1 MDRIY
6 KYNPNISYNPNGGR
20 YLQLITAKNL
30 YIQNITVAEND
41 GHSDSFHVKFPN
53 VFTNY
58 PLGAVRVEDQK
69 FKDWDHY
76 KFTIWQLQLNFVVF
90 CASSACGVSVEHLNA
105 KEPMIR
111 SIYRFHVYYH
121 IRRILKILEIPL
133 PYENSFNQYNNPYNH
148 EKFIGICSE
157 YGVSN
162 DLTKWRKQ
170 KYFSTWQSRA
180 WETGK
185 PGMSNINEN
194 SFSRWI
200 IEKSDGLTMLGLQK
214 LSGSVRHDAYLI
226 LTSQTSTRGPIVG
239 IESRNLDAQHTFL
252 NTFENIV
259 NRRVNISEDIRRFQK
274 TLQYARSKV
283 DYVIGE
289 FIYMLPSNMNLQIEK
304 VKDYNNKILIS
315 SPSFK
320 IGTNLKIN
328 LDGEQVKLK
337 DKPDVKSK
345 EVEMV
350 KTEPDVK
357 PKVITKPDIKSN
369 KEHKQD
375 VKPNIELK
383 HDVMLITTK
392 PDTNK
397 ITYEE
402 EKVALYW
409 ELQLYLQYG
418 GCSSDLRSICL
429 CHEICVYQ
437 DSNTCDK
444 CPQILR
450 QPTNCFLCSIQDP

>member
-6 KYNPNISYNPNGGR
+6 KYNSSANYRPNGGR
-20 YLQLITAKNL
+20 YLQLITAEDL
-30 YIQNITVAEND
+30 YIQNITVAEHE
-41 GHSDSFHVKFPN
+41 GHSDSFQVKFPN

-76 KFTIWQLQLNFVVF
+76 KFTLWQSQLNFAVF

-162 DLTKWRKQ
+162 DLTKWRNQ

-180 WETGK
+180 WETNK
-185 PGMSNINEN
+185 PGMSYINEN

-200 IEKSDGLTMLGLQK
+200 IEKSDGLTTLGIQK
-214 LSGSVRHDAYLI
+214 LSESVRDYAYLI

-239 IESRNLDAQHTFL
+239 HEARNLDAQRTFL

-259 NRRVNISEDIRRFQK
+259 NRRVNIPEDIRRFQK

-283 DYVIGE
+283 DYAIGE
-289 FIYMLPSNMNLQIEK
+289 FIYMLPSDMNLWIGN
-304 VKDYNNKILIS
+304 VRNYNNKILIS

-328 LDGEQVKLK
+328 LD
-337 DKPDVKSK
+337 D
-345 EVEMV
+345 
-350 KTEPDVK
+350 
-357 PKVITKPDIKSN
+357 KPDIKSN

-375 VKPNIELK
+375 VKPDIKLNDVKPDIKPNKEHKQDVKPNKPDIKQNIE
-383 HDVMLITTK
+383 ITKIK
-392 PDTNK
+392 PNTNK
-397 ITYEE
+397 ISYEE
-402 EKVALYW
+402 EKAAL
-409 ELQLYLQYG
+409 
-418 GCSSDLRSICL
+418 
-429 CHEICVYQ
+429 
-437 DSNTCDK
+437 
-444 CPQILR
+444 ILGI
-450 QPTNCFLCSIQDP
+450 TSVFTVWWVLK

>member
-1 MDRIY
+1 M
-6 KYNPNISYNPNGGR
+6 
-20 YLQLITAKNL
+20 
-30 YIQNITVAEND
+30 YIQNITVAEHNS
-41 GHSDSFHVKFPN
+41 GHGDSFQVKFPN

-58 PLGAVRVEDQK
+58 LLNEVRVEDQR
-69 FKDWDHY
+69 FKDWDNY
-76 KFTIWQLQLNFVVF
+76 KFTIWQSQLNFVVF
-90 CASSACGVSVEHLNA
+90 CASSAYGLSVEHLNN

-111 SIYRFHVYYH
+111 SIYHFHVYYH

-162 DLTKWRKQ
+162 NLTKWRNR

-185 PGMSNINEN
+185 PGMSYINEN

-200 IEKSDGLTMLGLQK
+200 IEKSEDLTTLGLQK
-214 LSGSVRHDAYLI
+214 LSETVRDYAYLI

-239 IESRNLDAQHTFL
+239 HEVRNLDAQQTFL
-252 NTFENIV
+252 NTFENLV
-259 NRRVNISEDIRRFQK
+259 NRRVNIPEDIRRFQK

-289 FIYMLPSNMNLQIEK
+289 FIYMLLSDMNLRIGK
-304 VKDYNNKILIS
+304 ARNYNNKILIS

-320 IGTNLKIN
+320 IGTNVKIN
-328 LDGEQVKLK
+328 LDGEK
-337 DKPDVKSK
+337 DKPVVKSK
-345 EVEMV
+345 V
-350 KTEPDVK
+350 K
-357 PKVITKPDIKSN
+357 TKPDVKSN

-383 HDVMLITTK
+383 HDVKIIRTK

-402 EKVALYW
+402 EKVAL
-409 ELQLYLQYG
+409 
-418 GCSSDLRSICL
+418 
-429 CHEICVYQ
+429 
-437 DSNTCDK
+437 
-444 CPQILR
+444 ILG
-450 QPTNCFLCSIQDP
+450 TTAAFTVWWMFK

>member
-6 KYNPNISYNPNGGR
+6 KYNPDAIYKPNGET
-20 YLQLITAKNL
+20 YLQLIAAKDL
-30 YIQNITVAEND
+30 YIQNITVAEHN
-41 GHSDSFHVKFPN
+41 GHSDSFQVKFPN

-76 KFTIWQLQLNFVVF
+76 KFTIWQSQLNFVVF
-90 CASSACGVSVEHLNA
+90 CASSACGVSVEHLNSN
-105 KEPMIR
+105 EPMIR
-111 SIYRFHVYYH
+111 SIYRFHVYHH

-133 PYENSFNQYNNPYNH
+133 PYENSFNQYSNPYNH
-148 EKFIGICSE
+148 EKFMGICSQ
-157 YGVSN
+157 YGFSN
-162 DLTKWRKQ
+162 DLTKWRNQ

-180 WETGK
+180 WETNK
-185 PGMSNINEN
+185 PGMSYINEN

-200 IEKSDGLTMLGLQK
+200 IEKSESLTTLGLQK
-214 LSGSVRHDAYLI
+214 LSKTVRDYAYLI
-226 LTSQTSTRGPIVG
+226 LMSQTSTRGPIVG
-239 IESRNLDAQHTFL
+239 HEARNLDAQRTFL

-259 NRRVNISEDIRRFQK
+259 NRRVNIPEDIRRFQK

-289 FIYMLPSNMNLQIEK
+289 FIYMLPSDMNLRIGN
-304 VKDYNNKILIS
+304 VRNYNNKILIS

-328 LDGEQVKLK
+328 LDGEQAKLK
-337 DKPDVKSK
+337 NKPDVKSK

-357 PKVITKPDIKSN
+357 LKVMAKPNIEPNEK
-369 KEHKQD
+369 HKQD
-375 VKPNIELK
+375 VKPNIKSNKELK
-383 HDVMLITTK
+383 H
-392 PDTNK
+392 DTNK

-402 EKVALYW
+402 EKVAL
-409 ELQLYLQYG
+409 
-418 GCSSDLRSICL
+418 
-429 CHEICVYQ
+429 
-437 DSNTCDK
+437 
-444 CPQILR
+444 ILG
-450 QPTNCFLCSIQDP
+450 TTAVFTVWWMFK

>member
-1 MDRIY
+1 M
-6 KYNPNISYNPNGGR
+6 
-20 YLQLITAKNL
+20 
-30 YIQNITVAEND
+30 AEHD
-41 GHSDSFHVKFPN
+41 GHSDSFQVKFPN
-53 VFTNY
+53 IFTHY
-58 PLGAVRVEDQK
+58 PNDAVRVEDQK

-76 KFTIWQLQLNFVVF
+76 KFTLWKSQLNFAVF

-162 DLTKWRKQ
+162 DLTKWRNRKH
-170 KYFSTWQSRA
+170 FSTWQSRA

-185 PGMSNINEN
+185 SGMSYINEN

-200 IEKSDGLTMLGLQK
+200 IEKSDGLTTLGLQK
-214 LSGSVRHDAYLI
+214 LSESVRNYAYLI

-239 IESRNLDAQHTFL
+239 HEARNLDVQRTFL
-252 NTFENIV
+252 KSFENIV
-259 NRRVNISEDIRRFQK
+259 NRRVNIPEDMQRFQK

-283 DYVIGE
+283 DYAISK
-289 FIYMLPSNMNLQIEK
+289 FIYMLLSDMNLRIGN
-304 VKDYNNKILIS
+304 VRNYNNKILIS

-328 LDGEQVKLK
+328 LDVN
-337 DKPDVKSK
+337 SK

-357 PKVITKPDIKSN
+357 PKVKTKPDVKQKEEPDVKSN

-375 VKPNIELK
+375 VTPNIKLK
-383 HDVMLITTK
+383 HDVKK
-392 PDTNK
+392 PDANK

-402 EKVALYW
+402 EKVAL
-409 ELQLYLQYG
+409 
-418 GCSSDLRSICL
+418 
-429 CHEICVYQ
+429 
-437 DSNTCDK
+437 
-444 CPQILR
+444 ILG
-450 QPTNCFLCSIQDP
+450 TTAVFTVWWMFK

>member
-6 KYNPNISYNPNGGR
+6 KYNPDASYKPNGGI
-20 YLQLITAKNL
+20 YLQLITAKDL
-30 YIQNITVAEND
+30 YIQNITVVEHD
-41 GHSDSFHVKFPN
+41 GHSDSFQVKFPN

-58 PLGAVRVEDQK
+58 PLGAVRVEDQR

-76 KFTIWQLQLNFVVF
+76 KFTLWQSQLNFAVF
-90 CASSACGVSVEHLNA
+90 CTSSACGVSVEHLNA

-162 DLTKWRKQ
+162 DLTKWRNQ
-170 KYFSTWQSRA
+170 KYFSTWQSKG
-180 WETGK
+180 WETGQ
-185 PGMSNINEN
+185 PGMSYINEN
-194 SFSRWI
+194 SFFRWI
-200 IEKSDGLTMLGLQK
+200 IQKSDCLTTLGLQK
-214 LSGSVRHDAYLI
+214 LSESVRDYAYLI
-226 LTSQTSTRGPIVG
+226 LMSQTSTRGPIVG
-239 IESRNLDAQHTFL
+239 HEAQNLDAQRMFL

-259 NRRVNISEDIRRFQK
+259 NRRVDIPEDIRRFPK

-283 DYVIGE
+283 DYAIGK
-289 FIYMLPSNMNLQIEK
+289 FIYMLLNDMNLRIRN
-304 VKDYNNKILIS
+304 VRNYNNKILIS

-320 IGTNLKIN
+320 IGTNVKVNI
-328 LDGEQVKLK
+328 DGEK

-345 EVEMV
+345 KVEIV
-350 KTEPDVK
+350 K
-357 PKVITKPDIKSN
+357 TKPDVKSN

-375 VKPNIELK
+375 VKPNIKFDRESKWDVHWALPFEHSLK
-383 HDVMLITTK
+383 GAQYK

-402 EKVALYW
+402 EKVALI
-409 ELQLYLQYG
+409 LG
-418 GCSSDLRSICL
+418 ITSIFT
-429 CHEICVYQ
+429 VWWMF
-437 DSNTCDK
+437 K
-444 CPQILR
+444 
-450 QPTNCFLCSIQDP
+450 